1 MKKVIIVS
9 RWIIAIL
16 FIFSGFVKAVD
27 PIGGAIKF
35 NDYFQALHLSALKPI
50 SLWLAVLLAA
60 AEFLIGIHLLFNIR
74 RWLTTWAAMIFM
86 AFFTLLTFYS
96 AIFNPVSDCGCFGDA
111 IKLTNWETFFK
122 NILFLLPT
130 TLLFYFREK
139 REKNLSPIRKWSITL
154 FFSIIILAVSIYG
167 ISHLPLIDFRP
178 YKVGNN
184 IPEEMTIPA
193 GAAQPVFETTFILS
207 KDGVTEEFTMDN
219 YPYKDSSWVFV
230 ESKTKTIKE
239 GYEPPIHDFSLF
251 TSGGANETESI
262 LTKEQPVFLL
272 ISPKIENAN
281 LKSIKKMIELQM
293 QCNELNY
300 PFYLVTS
307 STDQELQAFES
318 KTRAGFDIFKAD
330 ETMLKTMTRANLG
343 LVVLQKG
350 TILGKWNANFT
361 PSVAEFKNP
370 VSAALHFQTTSR
382 KYAYL
387 LVILFLTTT
396 FALGIISKRK

>member
-16 FIFSGFVKAVD
+16 FIFSGFVKAID

-35 NDYFQALHLSALKPI
+35 NDYFQVLHLTALSPI

-60 AEFLIGIHLLFNIR
+60 GEFLIGIHLLFNIR
-74 RWLTTWAAMIFM
+74 RWFASWLAMVFM
-86 AFFTLLTFYS
+86 VLFTILTFYS

-111 IKLTNWETFFK
+111 VKLTNWETFFK
-122 NILFLLPT
+122 NILFLIPT
-130 TLLFYFREK
+130 ILLFYYRNKKEYS
-139 REKNLSPIRKWSITL
+139 LSGVRKWSITT
-154 FFSIIILAVSIYG
+154 FFTLIILAISIYG

-178 YKVGNN
+178 FKVGNN
-184 IPEEMTIPA
+184 IQEGMSIPA
-193 GAAQPVFETTFILS
+193 GAEQPVFETTFILS
-207 KDGVTEEFTMDN
+207 KDGINEEFTMEN

-230 ESKTKTIKE
+230 ESNTKTIKE
-239 GYEPPIHDFSLF
+239 GYIPPIHDFSLS
-251 TSGGANETESI
+251 TSGGVNETESI
-262 LTKEQPVFLL
+262 LENPQPIFLL
-272 ISPKIENAN
+272 ISPKVENAN
-281 LKSIKKMIELQM
+281 IKSIRKMMELQA

-307 STDQELQAFES
+307 SGNEALQEFEV
-318 KTRAGFDIFKAD
+318 KTGAGFDILKAD
-330 ETMLKTMTRANLG
+330 ETLLKTITRANLG
-343 LVVLQKG
+343 LMVLQKG